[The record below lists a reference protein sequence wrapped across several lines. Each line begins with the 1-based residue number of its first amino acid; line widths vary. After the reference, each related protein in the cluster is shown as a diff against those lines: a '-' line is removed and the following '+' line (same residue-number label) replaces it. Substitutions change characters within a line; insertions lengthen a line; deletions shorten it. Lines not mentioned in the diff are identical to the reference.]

1 MKVAFLN
8 LSQFVGGAE
17 RELVDTAVEM
27 KEHYGIGVLAI
38 IDARNAELTALLKA
52 NKVPFASMDILLHRE
67 QEVAARSFGNVKRVV
82 TQARFLRSLVE
93 RSGVDLLVTYS
104 FHSGVVGAIA
114 RLWGMRAKLVIAQVA
129 RRDLTRGGFLLEHLQ
144 YFAADGVTYNSQDL
158 RRSFGALARRFKR
171 PERIIYSY
179 VKPPVIAP
187 GAPTRASFLAARG
200 LPPDTTLIGYF
211 GRIFEYKRVCDL
223 VQAVGLLNAAG
234 ATNNYL
240 MVMGSAVPVSDYE
253 NYVRELAR
261 EQCPEQHCFLP
272 FSNDPFAAMAACDVL
287 VLPSVEPFGRVL
299 VEAMYLGV
307 PFVAVNQAGPK
318 EIMALADPHAGELV
332 PPLRP
337 DLIADAIAR
346 LIARG
351 RGRVVPVPQAL
362 SRDGIIGGM
371 LQFYRDILTGP
382 VPRPAS
388 AEPGSRTAPA
398 GLAGDGALG
407 RDHAG
412 R

>member
-27 KEHYGIGVLAI
+27 KEHYGVGVLAV

-67 QEVAARSFGNVKRVV
+67 RAVAARSFGNVKQVI
-82 TQARFLRSLVE
+82 TQARFLRALVE
-93 RSGVDLLVTYS
+93 RSGVDLLVAYS

-114 RLWGMRAKLVIAQVA
+114 RLLGMRAKLVLAQVA

-144 YFAADGVTYNSQDL
+144 YLAADGVTYNSQEL
-158 RRSFGALARRFKR
+158 RRSFGPLARRFKR

-179 VKPPVIAP
+179 VKPPVLPPDATP
-187 GAPTRASFLAARG
+187 RESFLAARG
-200 LPPDTTLIGYF
+200 LPPDTAVIGYF

-223 VQAVGLLNAAG
+223 VQAVGFLNAGG
-234 ATNNYL
+234 ATSNYL
-240 MVMGSAVPVSDYE
+240 MVMGSSAAPSDYE
-253 NYVRELAR
+253 SYVRELAR
-261 EQCPEQHCFLP
+261 EECPDRHCFMP
-272 FSNDPFAAMAACDVL
+272 FSSDPFAAMAACDVL

-307 PFVAVNQAGPK
+307 PFVAVDRAGPK
-318 EIMALADPHAGELV
+318 EIMALADARAGELV

-337 DLIADAIAR
+337 DLIAHAIAR

-351 RGRVVPVPQAL
+351 RGRPLPIPPEL
-362 SRDGIIGGM
+362 SREGIVGGT
-371 LQFYRDILTGP
+371 LQFYRDILAGP
-382 VPRPAS
+382 GARPAQ
-388 AEPGSRTAPA
+388 A
-398 GLAGDGALG
+398 GLVGDGVLG
-407 RDHAG
+407 SDHAG
-412 R
+412 S